1 MADEAAS
8 PSGTRS
14 IINDCWNRIG
24 VRGDASCVELEQH
37 VHCRNC
43 PVYSAAALTL
53 LDRDLPGE
61 HLTDW
66 TAHFARGRKLE
77 EPDTHSAIIFRIA
90 SEWFA
95 LPTVAVEEVAEPR
108 AIHSLPHLR
117 SGIVLGLV
125 NVRGEL
131 LVCVSLA
138 KMLRIGEVIPVDP
151 ERQGFNAKRLV
162 VIRHNDRRAVFPVD
176 EIQSIHRYH
185 PRELRSVPAT
195 IAKASA
201 AYTKAMLS
209 LKDKTVGCLDD
220 QLLTQALDGSV
231 A

>member
-1 MADEAAS
+1 MEDEAAKLE
-8 PSGTRS
+8 GTRS

-24 VRGDASCVELEQH
+24 VRGDASCVELKQH

-43 PVYSAAALTL
+43 PVYSAAASTL
-53 LDRDLPGE
+53 LDRDLPAE
-61 HLTDW
+61 HLSDW
-66 TAHFARGRKLE
+66 AAHFAKARQIE

-95 LPTVAVEEVAEPR
+95 LPTVALDEVAEPR
-108 AIHSLPHLR
+108 KIHSLPHLR
-117 SGIVLGLV
+117 SGIVLGLI

-138 KMLRIGEVIPVDP
+138 KMLRIGDVTTGDP

-162 VIRHNDRRAVFPVD
+162 VVRHNERRAAFPVD
-176 EIQSIHRYH
+176 EVQGIHRYQA
-185 PRELRSVPAT
+185 RELRAAPAT
-195 IAKASA
+195 ITKASA
-201 AYTKAMLS
+201 AYTTAMLS

-220 QLLTQALDGSV
+220 QLLAHALDKS
-231 A
+231 AA